1 MMRHG
6 MQSVISNCVDGGGE
20 TDLVQDLSRRYSLE
34 IKMACFQYPGG
45 GTAEML
51 LDPLTCNILFSLFQA
66 ECVILLTMRS
76 PPGSNPYLRVRRSLT
91 RNRIGQLSSHVQY
104 EGIIT

>member
-20 TDLVQDLSRRYSLE
+20 TDLVQDLSSRYFLE
-34 IKMACFQYPGG
+34 IKMPCFQYPGG

-51 LDPLTCNILFSLFQA
+51 LDPLTILYQ
-66 ECVILLTMRS
+66 
-76 PPGSNPYLRVRRSLT
+76 NPYLHRILMDPIILVLKQSVISIVSHRVT
-91 RNRIGQLSSHVQY
+91 ICQRNY
-104 EGIIT
+104 